1 MNTFTLANGRVWRRQ
16 IRPRWHPEAGETEP
30 SGERGLSVGIDRFL
44 EYAAQPAGL
53 DESPV
58 TATESAVEHRL
69 TVGDAHV
76 TWIEMPL
83 MRTDTKAVAHSLIT
97 WPDTQAAPP
106 EGRLAELFSYVD
118 ENGQRLP
125 TTKRAWMYS
134 ESSADVIAIFS
145 AGIAA
150 DIRTQVNENHRN

>member
-1 MNTFTLANGRVWRRQ
+1 MNTFTLANGRVWHRQ
-16 IRPRWHPEAGETEP
+16 IRPRWHPEAGEAEP
-30 SGERGLSVGIDRFL
+30 SGEHGLSVGIDRFL
-44 EYAAQPAGL
+44 EYAAQPVGQ

-58 TATESAVEHRL
+58 TAMELAVEHRM

-76 TWIEMPL
+76 TWSEMPL
-83 MRTDTKAVAHSLIT
+83 IRSDTRAVAHSLIT
-97 WPDTQAAPP
+97 WPDTQAPP
-106 EGRLAELFSYVD
+106 PQERLADMFSYVD
-118 ENGQRLP
+118 AKGQRLP

-134 ESSADVIAIFS
+134 ESSADVIAIFP